1 MASFE
6 NLSDNAMDRMCA
18 YVLRRK
24 RGLLLREL
32 SDVKPLV
39 GNSKLSPLFTHYERE
54 EVCGSGAPRDRAEK
68 FITAIENRGGS
79 AYKRFI
85 SVLKDFKPS
94 LAHKLSECEKE
105 WSRRASEKFVNRA
118 QAERWIT

>member
-6 NLSDNAMDRMCA
+6 NLSEKEMDRMCA

-32 SDVKPLV
+32 PDVNHLV
-39 GNSKLSPLFTHYERE
+39 GNSKLSPLFTHYELG

-68 FITAIENRGGS
+68 FIRAIENRGGN
-79 AYKRFI
+79 AYTLFI

-94 LAHKLSECEKE
+94 LVYKLSECEKE
-105 WSRRASEKFVNRA
+105 WSRKASDASCQPCSSRL
-118 QAERWIT
+118 